1 MSTPAGEAPDGNRV
15 AELESE
21 LEQLALRLEQ
31 TELRARHAYA
41 EAENAQAELRFAQE
55 RGEAPQGA
63 GDGRMRADLAAA
75 MERAQAAEEKNSALR
90 AELLL
95 LKKGM
100 DTAVPLEDE
109 TSDDNGFADPE
120 DDGVSLRTRLTRA
133 VDSKRATGDDS
144 DQWR

>member
-1 MSTPAGEAPDGNRV
+1 M

-21 LEQLALRLEQ
+21 LEQLAHRLEQ

-41 EAENAQAELRFAQE
+41 EAENAQAELRFARE

-63 GDGRMRADLAAA
+63 GDGRLRADLAAA

-95 LKKGM
+95 MKKGM
-100 DTAVPLEDE
+100 DTEVPLNDE
-109 TSDDNGFADPE
+109 TGATTTASRSRRTTASAFAP
-120 DDGVSLRTRLTRA
+120 G
-133 VDSKRATGDDS
+133 
-144 DQWR
+144 